1 MTSQQFIEEMW
12 AAARAGEV
20 WVFVFSMVTLLCMVI
35 WYDIKKENGERNDR
49 NPRQDR
55 NGVFKDT

>member
-35 WYDIKKENGERNDR
+35 WYDVRKEKGKRRNDL
-49 NPRQDR
+49 
-55 NGVFKDT
+55 